1 MKYKLYIIRL
11 ITYMPEYLLN
21 LTKFLIPFLLGGLIF
36 FSALVAPNVF
46 TSLDEKNARVFLRG
60 IFPKLYLY
68 AGVLSLFVSLILF
81 FINNYLSFIFF
92 IITIGYFYSRQFLML
107 KINEASDQKN
117 QKEFKKL
124 HRFSVL
130 IFITQ
135 ILLMILIFL
144 VL

>member
-1 MKYKLYIIRL
+1 
-11 ITYMPEYLLN
+11 MPDYLLI
-21 LTKFLIPFLLGGLIF
+21 LIKFFIPFLLGGLF
-36 FSALVAPNVF
+36 FFAIIVAPNVF
-46 TSLDEKNARVFLRG
+46 KSLDEKNSRLFLRG
-60 IFPKLYLY
+60 IFPKLYFY
-68 AGVLSLFVSLILF
+68 SGILSLFISLNLF
-81 FINNYLSFIFF
+81 FINNFLSFIFF
-92 IITIGYFYSRQFLML
+92 IITLGYFFSRQYLMIR
-107 KINEASDQKN
+107 INKESDQKN

>member
-1 MKYKLYIIRL
+1 
-11 ITYMPEYLLN
+11 MPDYLFILV
-21 LTKFLIPFLLGGLIF
+21 KFFIPFLLGSLFFFALI
-36 FSALVAPNVF
+36 VAPNVF
-46 TSLDEKNARVFLRG
+46 KSLDEKNSRLFLRG

-68 AGVLSLFVSLILF
+68 SGIISLFISLNLF
-81 FINNYLSFIFF
+81 FINNFLSFVFF
-92 IITIGYFYSRQFLML
+92 IITLGYFYSRQYLMIR
-107 KINEASDQKN
+107 INKASDQKN

>member
-1 MKYKLYIIRL
+1 
-11 ITYMPEYLLN
+11 MPEYLLI
-21 LTKFLIPFLLGGLIF
+21 LVKFLIPFLLGGLIF

-46 TSLDEKNARVFLRG
+46 KSLDEKNARLFLRG

-68 AGVLSLFVSLILF
+68 SGILSLFISLILF
-81 FINNYLSFIFF
+81 FINNFLSFIFF
-92 IITIGYFYSRQFLML
+92 MITIGYFYSRQFLMI

-135 ILLMILIFL
+135 ILLMILIFIII
-144 VL
+144 

>member
-1 MKYKLYIIRL
+1 MLD
-11 ITYMPEYLLN
+11 YLFILV
-21 LTKFLIPFLLGGLIF
+21 KFFIPFLLGGLF
-36 FSALVAPNVF
+36 FFAALVAPNVF
-46 TSLDEKNARVFLRG
+46 KSLDEKNSRLFLRG

-68 AGVLSLFVSLILF
+68 SGILSLFISLNLF
-81 FINNYLSFIFF
+81 FINNFLSFIFF
-92 IITIGYFYSRQFLML
+92 IITLGYLYSRQYLMIRID
-107 KINEASDQKN
+107 KASDQKN

>member
-1 MKYKLYIIRL
+1 
-11 ITYMPEYLLN
+11 MPEYLIILV
-21 LTKFLIPFLLGGLIF
+21 KFLIPFLLGGLIF
-36 FSALVAPNVF
+36 FSVLVAPNVF
-46 TSLDEKNARVFLRG
+46 QKLDEKNARLFLRG

-68 AGVLSLFVSLILF
+68 SGILSLFISLILF
-81 FINNYLSFIFF
+81 FINNFLSFIFF
-92 IITIGYFYSRQFLML
+92 MITLGYFYSRQFLMIR
-107 KINEASDQKN
+107 INEASDQKN

-135 ILLMILIFL
+135 ILLMILIFI

>member
-1 MKYKLYIIRL
+1 
-11 ITYMPEYLLN
+11 MPEYLLI
-21 LTKFLIPFLLGGLIF
+21 LAKFLIPFLLGGLF
-36 FSALVAPNVF
+36 FFAIIVAPNVF
-46 TSLDEKNARVFLRG
+46 KSLDEKNSRLFLRG

-81 FINNYLSFIFF
+81 FINNFLSFIFF
-92 IITIGYFYSRQFLML
+92 IITLGYFFSRQYLMIR
-107 KINEASDQKN
+107 INKASDQKN

>member
-1 MKYKLYIIRL
+1 
-11 ITYMPEYLLN
+11 MPEYLLN

-60 IFPKLYLY
+60 IFPKLYLF
-68 AGVLSLFVSLILF
+68 AGIFSLFISLILF
-81 FINNYLSFIFF
+81 FINNFLSFIYF
-92 IITIGYFYSRQFLML
+92 IITIGYFYSRQFLMI

-130 IFITQ
+130 IFIVQ
-135 ILLMILIFL
+135 ILLMLLIYIIL
-144 VL
+144 

>member
-1 MKYKLYIIRL
+1 
-11 ITYMPEYLLN
+11 MPEYLLN

-46 TSLDEKNARVFLRG
+46 NSLDEKNARVFLRG

-130 IFITQ
+130 IFIVQ
-135 ILLMILIFL
+135 ILLMILIFIIL
-144 VL
+144 

>member
-1 MKYKLYIIRL
+1 
-11 ITYMPEYLLN
+11 MPDYLLI
-21 LTKFLIPFLLGGLIF
+21 LIKFFIPFLLGGLF
-36 FSALVAPNVF
+36 FFAIIVAPNVF
-46 TSLDEKNARVFLRG
+46 KSLDEKNSRLFLRG

-68 AGVLSLFVSLILF
+68 SGILSLFISLNLF
-81 FINNYLSFIFF
+81 FINNFLSFIFF
-92 IITIGYFYSRQFLML
+92 IITLGYFFSRQYLMIR
-107 KINEASDQKN
+107 INKASDQKN

>member
-1 MKYKLYIIRL
+1 MLD
-11 ITYMPEYLLN
+11 YLFILV
-21 LTKFLIPFLLGGLIF
+21 KFFIPFLLGGLF
-36 FSALVAPNVF
+36 FFAALVAPNVF
-46 TSLDEKNARVFLRG
+46 KSLDEKNSRLFLRG

-68 AGVLSLFVSLILF
+68 SGILSLFISLNLF
-81 FINNYLSFIFF
+81 FINNFLSFIFF
-92 IITIGYFYSRQFLML
+92 IITLGYLYSRQYLMIR
-107 KINEASDQKN
+107 INKASDQKN

-135 ILLMILIFL
+135 IFLMIVIFL

>member
-1 MKYKLYIIRL
+1 MLD
-11 ITYMPEYLLN
+11 YLLI
-21 LTKFLIPFLLGGLIF
+21 LIKFLIPFLLGGLF
-36 FSALVAPNVF
+36 FFAILVAPNVF
-46 TSLDEKNARVFLRG
+46 KTLDEKNSRLFLRG

-68 AGVLSLFVSLILF
+68 SGILSLFISLNLF
-81 FINNYLSFIFF
+81 FINNFLSFIFF
-92 IITIGYFYSRQFLML
+92 IITLGYFYSKQYLMIR
-107 KINEASDQKN
+107 INKASDQKN